1 MNIVLKEGLL
11 IQKVVD
17 EIVLLEPESGDYYT
31 LNEMGALML
40 ECMQKGQTMAELVS
54 NIQQTFN
61 ASAEQIEQDLH
72 NLLNELKHNGLA
84 QLKDA

>member
-1 MNIVLKEGLL
+1 MNFVLKEGLL
-11 IQKVVD
+11 IQKVVE

-40 ECMQKGQTMAELVS
+40 ENVQKGHTLAELVS
-54 NIQQTFN
+54 NIQQQFN
-61 ASAEQIEQDLH
+61 ASAEEIEQDLH
-72 NLLNELKHNGLA
+72 NLLDELQRCGLA

>member
-17 EIVLLEPESGDYYT
+17 EIVVLEPESGDYYT

-40 ECMQKGQTMAELVS
+40 DSVQKGQSMAELVS
-54 NIQQTFN
+54 TIQQTFN
-61 ASAEQIEQDLH
+61 ASAEEIQQDLQ
-72 NLLNELKHNGLA
+72 NLLNELRNCGLA

>member
-40 ECMQKGQTMAELVS
+40 EYVQKGQTVAELVT
-54 NIQQTFN
+54 NLQKNFN

-72 NLLNELKHNGLA
+72 NLLNELKDCGLA
-84 QLKDA
+84 QQNDA

>member
-1 MNIVLKEGLL
+1 MNVVLKEGLL

-40 ECMQKGQTMAELVS
+40 EYVQKGQSEAELVAS
-54 NIQQTFN
+54 IQQQFN
-61 ASAEQIEQDLH
+61 ASAEEIKQDLH
-72 NLLNELKHNGLA
+72 NLFNELQHCGLA
-84 QLKDA
+84 QLKNA

>member
-1 MNIVLKEGLL
+1 MNVVLKQGLL

-40 ECMQKGQTMAELVS
+40 EYVQKGQTETEVIS
-54 NIQQTFN
+54 HIQQTFN
-61 ASAEQIEQDLH
+61 ATAEEIKQDLQ
-72 NLLNELKHNGLA
+72 NLLNELQHCGLA
-84 QLKDA
+84 HLKDA

>member
-17 EIVLLEPESGDYYT
+17 EIVLLEPDSGDYYT

-40 ECMQKGQTMAELVS
+40 ENVQKGHSTAELVS
-54 NIQQTFN
+54 NIQQQFN
-61 ASAEQIEQDLH
+61 ATAEEIKQDLH
-72 NLLNELKHNGLA
+72 NLLNELQQSGLA
-84 QLKDA
+84 QLNDA